1 MLLALSAGAAGA
13 APAPAPREILHEAD
27 RARGNLAGIVWQIE
41 LRSVTRSGEQSMAFE
56 VSSRAYDLLA
66 ESTAPPKDKG
76 KRLLMVNGNMWFDRP
91 GLSKP
96 VPIAQRQRLLGQ
108 AAYGDIAA
116 TNYANDYDATP
127 LPDEVIDGES
137 CYVFDL
143 TANTARATYDRIRY
157 WVSKSRRIGLQA
169 HYFTAS
175 GKLFKSATM
184 DYANVAPARDGAAQ
198 PLISSLT
205 IRDELAT
212 KDVTTLTFRDP
223 TFAKLPDRIFN
234 LNLFSN

>member
-1 MLLALSAGAAGA
+1 MRRLPVAPAATGFLVGCMLLALGAVAAGS
-13 APAPAPREILHEAD
+13 APAPREILHHAD

-41 LRSVTRSGEQSMAFE
+41 LRAVTRNGEQGMAFE

-116 TNYANDYDATP
+116 TNYADDYDATL
-127 LPDEVIDGES
+127 LPDEVVDGES
-137 CYVFDL
+137 CHVFDL
-143 TANTARATYDRIRY
+143 TANSGKATYDRIRY
-157 WVSKSRRIGLQA
+157 WVSKSRRVGVKA

-175 GKLFKSATM
+175 ESSSSRRRWTTPTSCPRRMANHSRSSRASPSAT
-184 DYANVAPARDGAAQ
+184 
-198 PLISSLT
+198 SSRPRT
-205 IRDELAT
+205 SPR
-212 KDVTTLTFRDP
+212 
-223 TFAKLPDRIFN
+223 
-234 LNLFSN
+234 